1 MWRNTTPKGLK
12 MKKFIEGPDGT
23 LIRDTSYVGEDAWED
38 DQEPPQENMKQII
51 DKDVRLN
58 AELKKNL
65 KEDLGILGELVILLV
80 LDMHK
85 HDRCFSFV

>member
-1 MWRNTTPKGLK
+1 
-12 MKKFIEGPDGT
+12 
-23 LIRDTSYVGEDAWED
+23 
-38 DQEPPQENMKQII
+38 MKQII

-80 LDMHK
+80 LDRHK